1 MRASLASSNRCEN
14 EAFTLG
20 KGGTPDHDQYD
31 FGQVCA
37 RSVVRSDMSRSF
49 QVGLAAILIYV
60 ALLCGV
66 PVAAA
71 AYEARAPGYQCAVS
85 QPVPAEAVLERGA
98 TGTFSIWPV
107 GLECRYLSASDAELI
122 VSPGWFLS
130 GLAIGSLTALLGLF
144 VLTALSMVQSAQ
156 LHRRTVDS

>member
-1 MRASLASSNRCEN
+1 
-14 EAFTLG
+14 
-20 KGGTPDHDQYD
+20 
-31 FGQVCA
+31 
-37 RSVVRSDMSRSF
+37 MSRSF
-49 QVGLAAILIYV
+49 HTGLAVILIAV
-60 ALLCGV
+60 AVLCGV

-71 AYEARAPGYQCAVS
+71 AYEARAPGYQCAIS
-85 QPVPAEAVLERGA
+85 QPVPAEAALERGA

-107 GLECRYLSASDAELI
+107 GLECRYLSADDTEVI

-130 GLAIGSLTALLGLF
+130 ELAVGSLMALLGLF